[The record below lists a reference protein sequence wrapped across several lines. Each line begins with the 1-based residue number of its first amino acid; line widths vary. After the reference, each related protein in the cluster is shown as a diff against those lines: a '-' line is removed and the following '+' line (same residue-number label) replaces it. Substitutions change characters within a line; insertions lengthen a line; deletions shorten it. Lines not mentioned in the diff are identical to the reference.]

1 MKCFLV
7 LILLKTKI
15 LASLEHP
22 LTSSPSMEEITLRRL
37 FFTYTAQKEFSGQY
51 FFTFTKEIDNG
62 KLYFLCSA
70 MF

>member
-22 LTSSPSMEEITLRRL
+22 LTSAPSMEEITLRRL
-37 FFTYTAQKEFSGQY
+37 FFTYTAQKKFSGQY